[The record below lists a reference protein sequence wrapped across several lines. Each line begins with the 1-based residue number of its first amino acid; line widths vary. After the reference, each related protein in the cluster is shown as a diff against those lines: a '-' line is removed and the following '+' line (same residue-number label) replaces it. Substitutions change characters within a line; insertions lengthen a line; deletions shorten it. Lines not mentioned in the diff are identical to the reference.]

1 MNINLKGLVWDFER
15 TEVRFKEGR
24 EREEKEVKGSS
35 MSNQ

>member
-24 EREEKEVKGSS
+24 EREEKGSS